1 MNAAGLFQAG
11 PRRRLAVSLLIAAAL
26 HALVLSRV
34 PAPFPRLSP
43 TPLSAVTLTLGYDS
57 PEQAPEPAPATVPGE
72 SPALVEAS
80 PETAVPDEAPPTL
93 VPALTPPPSPL
104 AGKTSA
110 QLVRDVAA
118 LAALAEPRD
127 GLPGRVYRLDVAART
142 SPEFA
147 FYLEAWRR
155 KVERIGNINYP
166 ADARAKGLNGS
177 LRLLVTIT
185 AEGHLTEVRLLE
197 SSGHRILDDAAL
209 RIVRLAAPYAPFSPR
224 MRESAD
230 VLEIER
236 TWRFRNNRYSS

>member
-1 MNAAGLFQAG
+1 MNTASVFQAG
-11 PRRRLAVSLLIAAAL
+11 PRRRLAISLLIAGAL

-34 PAPFPRLSP
+34 EAPYPSLSP
-43 TPLSAVTLTLGYDS
+43 TPLSTITLTLGF
-57 PEQAPEPAPATVPGE
+57 AAPAPAPAAAPGE
-72 SPALVEAS
+72 SPGSLEAS
-80 PETAVPDEAPPTL
+80 PEIAVPDDPSPTSVPVL
-93 VPALTPPPSPL
+93 VPAPPRSSPL

-110 QLVRDVAA
+110 ELVRDVAA
-118 LAALAEPRD
+118 LAALAEPSD
-127 GLPGRVYRLDVAART
+127 GAQGRVYRLDFAGRT

-185 AEGHLTEVRLLE
+185 ADGGLATVRVLE